1 VGLDEDFQ
9 HLYRTYFGEMQHER
23 AEIETLP
30 RLLEGVGLFID
41 VGASLG
47 QYTYYANRVLS
58 GAKIIALEAD
68 PDRFVEL
75 EQNCRKWAQ
84 DRDNEIVAI
93 QAAVSDGIGTIS
105 FYKTGSR
112 ISGGL
117 FPVDERPASY
127 SPVEVRQVTLD
138 EFFQQGV
145 DTFVKVDV
153 EGSEMRAF
161 LGATKPIDTGA
172 RFLTEITWW
181 GDRERGYT
189 PMTFLRFMYR
199 RGLEIRKN
207 TPRRSSS
214 FLVFPAEDPRPSLLA
229 YLKVVPLLV
238 AKSFWG
244 RYVPRRIR
252 SGVERLLGQRR
263 LRRHADSEMELGPG

>member
-1 VGLDEDFQ
+1 MGLNDDLQ
-9 HLYRTYFGEMQHER
+9 HLYRTYFGEAQHER

-58 GAKIIALEAD
+58 GAKIIALEPD
-68 PDRFVEL
+68 PDRFIEL
-75 EQNCRKWAQ
+75 EQNCRRWGQ
-84 DRDNEIVAI
+84 DRDNEIVVI
-93 QAAVSDGIGTIS
+93 QAAVSDGSGTIS

-127 SPVEVRQVTLD
+127 SPVQVRQVKLD
-138 EFFQQGV
+138 DFREPGV

-161 LGATKPIDTGA
+161 LGATELIDSGA

-189 PMTFLRFMYR
+189 AMTFLRFLYQ
-199 RGLEIRKN
+199 RGLEIRRN
-207 TPRRSSS
+207 TARRNSS
-214 FLVFPAEDPRPSLLA
+214 FLVVPAEGPRPSLAA
-229 YLKVVPLLV
+229 YLKVAPLLA

-252 SGVERLLGQRR
+252 SGVERLLGERR
-263 LRRHADSEMELGPG
+263 VRKHADSEVELGQG

>member
-1 VGLDEDFQ
+1 MTTNTVGFDEDLQ
-9 HLYRTYFGEMQHER
+9 HLYRTYFGELQHER

-30 RLLEGVGLFID
+30 RLLEGIGLFID

-58 GAKIIALEAD
+58 GARIIALEPD
-68 PDRFVEL
+68 PDRFGEL
-75 EQNCRKWAQ
+75 EQNCRKWG
-84 DRDNEIVAI
+84 RDGANEIVAI
-93 QAAVSDGIGTIS
+93 QAAVSDHSGTIE

-127 SPVEVRQVTLD
+127 SALEVRQVTLD
-138 EFFQQGV
+138 EFLTPGV

-161 LGATKPIDTGA
+161 LGASDLIDSGA

-181 GDRERGYT
+181 GDRERGYSA
-189 PMTFLRFMYR
+189 MTFLRFLYQ
-199 RGLEIRKN
+199 RGLEIEKN
-207 TPRRSSS
+207 TPRRNSS
-214 FLVFPAEDPRPSLLA
+214 FVLYPGEGPRPSLTA
-229 YLKVVPLLV
+229 YLRVAPLLA
-238 AKSFWG
+238 AKSLWG
-244 RYVPRRIR
+244 SYMPKRIR
-252 SGVERLLGQRR
+252 SSVERLLGERR
-263 LRRHADSEMELGPG
+263 VRRHAKSGA